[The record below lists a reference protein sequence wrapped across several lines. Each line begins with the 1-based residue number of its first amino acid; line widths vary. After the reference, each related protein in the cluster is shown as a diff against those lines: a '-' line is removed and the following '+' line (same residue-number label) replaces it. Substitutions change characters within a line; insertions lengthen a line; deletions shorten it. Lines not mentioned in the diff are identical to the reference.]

1 MKKPLGLFQGFGVEL
16 EYMIVHRE
24 TLDVMP
30 ICDKLMEAVAGEP
43 ASEFDFEHT
52 AWSNELVLHVVE
64 IKTLGPA
71 PKLEGLAAI
80 FQNDVRRINSVLESM
95 DAMLL
100 PTAMHPWMN
109 PERET
114 RLWPHENGPIYQ
126 AYDRVF
132 GCKGH
137 GWSNLQSTH
146 INLPFNGDEEFGRL
160 HAAIRLILPIL
171 PALAASSPIVETR
184 ITGADD
190 NRLLHYQNNQKKLP
204 VVAGQIIPEDVYTQ
218 ADYERRIFAPI
229 MDAIRP
235 HDPEGILEKQ
245 FLNSRGAI
253 ARFERGAIEIR
264 LLDIQ
269 ESPGADLA
277 ILALIVEV
285 LRALIDNRWTDE
297 ATRRA
302 MPTEKLA
309 EIFRDCVVKGHDTRI
324 DNPAYLAAMGASAPE
339 TARQMWQRLFNSVA
353 IAEEFRLP
361 IGNILAHGN
370 LSRRIVRKIGPT
382 TEKNALSKRYR
393 ELATAL
399 QNGELLG

>member
-1 MKKPLGLFQGFGVEL
+1 MKKPLGLFEGFGVEL
-16 EYMIVHRE
+16 EYMIVNRE

-30 ICDKLMEAVAGEP
+30 ICDKLIEAVAGEP
-43 ASEFDFEHT
+43 ASEIDFELT

-71 PKLEGLAAI
+71 PKLEGLAAL
-80 FQNDVRRINSVLESM
+80 FQNDVRRINGLLEGM
-95 DAMLL
+95 GAMLL

-126 AYDRVF
+126 AYDRIF

-171 PALAASSPIVETR
+171 PALAASSPIVETKV
-184 ITGADD
+184 TGTVD
-190 NRLLHYQNNQKKLP
+190 NRLQFYQSNQKKLP
-204 VVAGQIIPEDVYTQ
+204 AVAGQIIPEDVYTQ

-264 LLDIQ
+264 VLDIQ
-269 ESPGADLA
+269 ESPAADLS
-277 ILALIVEV
+277 ILAVIVEV
-285 LRALIDNRWTDE
+285 LKALIDNRWTDE

-302 MPTEKLA
+302 MPTDKLA
-309 EIFRDCVVKGHDTRI
+309 EIFRACVVQGSDTRI
-324 DNPAYLAAMGASAPE
+324 DNEDYLKAMGATTAE
-339 TARQMWQRLFNSVA
+339 TAAEMWQRLYDSVT
-353 IAEEFRLP
+353 IAEEFRAP
-361 IGNILAHGN
+361 IANILERGT
-370 LSRRIVRKIGPT
+370 LSRRIVREIGPSP
-382 TEKNALSKRYR
+382 NAASIAQHYR
-393 ELATAL
+393 GLAKVL
-399 QNGELLG
+399 QNGEPL